1 MGMAPLAS
9 WLASADSHVVGYD
22 DCLQPK
28 VRTLLEDAG
37 VVIADFLFEEDLNDC
52 DIVVYSSALSKTHP
66 ILQQAQAK
74 GLKLMRRGELLAEI
88 SKTRRLVA
96 IVGSH
101 GKTTTAGM
109 AAHGM
114 ISSGMKGDY
123 ILGGLFSNTVMSA
136 FRNDGTDWLVA
147 EVDESDGTIDL
158 FSPEITVV
166 LNLDWDHADHYE
178 SEEALRDAFRN
189 LLTRTT
195 GRILISKDLY
205 AQLNPKIEAEVDFLS
220 LESDSGS
227 DNSEFDN
234 LNASNASNAKDLL
247 LAMEAS
253 SELPATIL
261 DTFPGMERRQFC
273 LHRDVLLTIYED
285 YAHHPTEIEVVLKSL
300 RKKEPDRTL
309 VVVFQ
314 AHRYSRTRQFKD
326 ELAQALSAAD
336 SVYLLPVYGAHEE
349 ETDGGSLLN
358 LSMAF
363 GAKQPKV
370 LPMNALGME
379 RIVMSLPDKP
389 INLVFLGAGNINQF
403 AAAFTSQVRHGF
415 NVKEAWVDYISTR
428 VSNSCRIA
436 LDEPLANK
444 TTLRVGGCA
453 SFYAEPCNLS
463 DLHVLLNAAKLF
475 EQEVFTLGRGS
486 NLIVSDSGFQGLVIR
501 LNKGLWRES
510 RLLSDGRIWVGAGV
524 RLKEVCGFAAKAGL
538 AGFEFLEGIPGS
550 VGGSLRMNAGAMGSW
565 IFDVVERV
573 QFLDSEG
580 ILRDLPQSEFNF
592 GYRKV
597 EEISEGMALGAILR
611 SPENK
616 DRDAIRECMDSY
628 ASARK
633 ASQPRE
639 PSAGCIFKNPEGNF
653 AGKLIDSNG
662 LKGLKVGDAE
672 VSTIHGN
679 FIINRGEAT
688 SKDMIE
694 LVQIIRNSVLKE
706 SGYLLEPEVLL
717 LGADWDTLLD
727 KAGAD
732 AKGESNE

>member
-1 MGMAPLAS
+1 M
-9 WLASADSHVVGYD
+9 
-22 DCLQPK
+22 
-28 VRTLLEDAG
+28 
-37 VVIADFLFEEDLNDC
+37 
-52 DIVVYSSALSKTHP
+52 
-66 ILQQAQAK
+66 
-74 GLKLMRRGELLAEI
+74 
-88 SKTRRLVA
+88 
-96 IVGSH
+96 
-101 GKTTTAGM
+101 
-109 AAHGM
+109 
-114 ISSGMKGDY
+114 
-123 ILGGLFSNTVMSA
+123 
-136 FRNDGTDWLVA
+136 
-147 EVDESDGTIDL
+147 
-158 FSPEITVV
+158 
-166 LNLDWDHADHYE
+166 
-178 SEEALRDAFRN
+178 
-189 LLTRTT
+189 
-195 GRILISKDLY
+195 
-205 AQLNPKIEAEVDFLS
+205 
-220 LESDSGS
+220 
-227 DNSEFDN
+227 
-234 LNASNASNAKDLL
+234 
-247 LAMEAS
+247 
-253 SELPATIL
+253 
-261 DTFPGMERRQFC
+261 
-273 LHRDVLLTIYED
+273 
-285 YAHHPTEIEVVLKSL
+285 
-300 RKKEPDRTL
+300 
-309 VVVFQ
+309 
-314 AHRYSRTRQFKD
+314 
-326 ELAQALSAAD
+326 AQALSAAD

-415 NVKEAWVDYISTR
+415 NVKEAWVDYISSR

-444 TTLRVGGCA
+444 TTLRVGGSA
-453 SFYAEPCNLS
+453 SFYAEPGNLS

-475 EQEVFTLGRGS
+475 ELEVFTLGRGS

-550 VGGSLRMNAGAMGSW
+550 VGGSLRMNAGAMGGW

-662 LKGLKVGDAE
+662 LKGLRVGDAE

-717 LGADWDTLLD
+717 LGAEWDTLLD